1 MDHKPLSI
9 ESDDDAMSDFESNFF
24 LAKKQVTKTRFR
36 LLLAGVALGTL
47 GLAGISHS
55 GLPVAGTAS
64 QPRFPASR
72 YLTLMQKFSKR
83 VLQAAEHDFTADF
96 SLVYTEDGKP
106 DPDAMSATLALKASK
121 DESAKD
127 PDNIN
132 VIVNLK
138 AQAGKGADLK
148 TALQNIWEAS
158 VPEQVRKG
166 HDAPKIS
173 TTVTGD
179 VVVLDIKL
187 NLEPKDDQEEKAETA
202 LGAAMDSDKFPKCET
217 TLTLGRTLDQ
227 MSESADDNILSALG
241 GVKISQS
248 VGIATQMIIGGLEMV
263 AAEAPPQNTG
273 MIQMAMPILGSLAK
287 ITSDTKIFYKTGAHD
302 NLRLPTLAQMF
313 GPMISKL
320 NSPHNPNSA
329 QLKKGLK
336 GLQDS
341 ADGVDKVVMTD
352 IPSVPLDFEMTF
364 KNFKP
369 LKLLGTFLDE
379 AK

>member
-47 GLAGISHS
+47 GLAGISHF

-64 QPRFPASR
+64 QPRFQASR
-72 YLTLMQKFSKR
+72 YLTLMKKFSKR

-121 DESAKD
+121 DDSAKD

-148 TALQNIWEAS
+148 TALQNIWNAS
-158 VPEQVRKG
+158 VPEEARKQP
-166 HDAPKIS
+166 DAPKIS
-173 TTVTGD
+173 TTVTDD
-179 VVVLDIKL
+179 VVVLDITL
-187 NLEPKDDQEEKAETA
+187 PDPSGDQEEKAETA
-202 LGAAMDSDKFPKCET
+202 LGAAMDRDKSPKWET

-248 VGIATQMIIGGLEMV
+248 VGIATQMIIGGLEM
-263 AAEAPPQNTG
+263 AEAEAPPPNTG
-273 MIQMAMPILGSLAK
+273 MIQMAIPILGSLAK

-313 GPMISKL
+313 GPMISAL

-341 ADGVDKVVMTD
+341 ADGVDKVVMAD
-352 IPSVPLDFEMTF
+352 IPSVPLDFEITF